1 MTGAPAVDDLWA
13 LELAKA
19 RHAAQGA
26 GDEAGGAAGG
36 FWPAALL
43 GLAAWARTI
52 LTTPRGDPLPAN
64 ASLLAALHGELSN
77 RTRHLIGLLA
87 REAPGTPILLL
98 GRPQLP
104 LPALRQALAKEGL
117 PGASLVRPFDLAAAL
132 AAAPAI
138 LRRLNDG
145 ARATRQASWR
155 PPPRELAAICFRM
168 MLGETQAAWI
178 RRTLG
183 VGPRTVIFGHTGV
196 ADSHLLERA
205 LQARG
210 ARTIHWVHG
219 VSLGLNFVAGSDL
232 GLFQC
237 GADARWHQAL
247 GGYGLA
253 AALPL
258 PAPDQAT
265 GGEGWLLLSNL
276 VHPMNPRFRRDG
288 VAGEA
293 ALLEQVAAAAAIAG
307 QTRLVWKP
315 HPILRTLPA
324 EVRDAIEAR
333 AAALGFSRWPHQGGD
348 LARAKDFQLVLSTPS
363 TVAIDMLRL
372 GGLPLIVG
380 GEDLDPM
387 SAIAQFPLRAGTI
400 EEIAA
405 AARRL
410 SDPAERSDLFAQAWA
425 AVAPAA
431 PPTLADI
438 LGLAARA
445 ADG

>member
-1 MTGAPAVDDLWA
+1 MTGAPDVDDLWA

-19 RHAAQGA
+19 RHAAQDS
-26 GDEAGGAAGG
+26 GDGGRAGG

-43 GLAAWARTI
+43 GLAAWARTV
-52 LTTPRGDPLPAN
+52 LTTPAGDALPDEAPLV
-64 ASLLAALHGELSN
+64 AALHGEISN

-87 REAPGTPILLL
+87 REAPETPALLL
-98 GRPQLP
+98 GRLQQP
-104 LPALRQALAKEGL
+104 LPDLRRALAAEGL
-117 PGASLVRPFDLAAAL
+117 AGARLIRPFDLAAAV
-132 AAAPAI
+132 AALPAI
-138 LRRLNDG
+138 LRRLAQG
-145 ARATRQASWR
+145 ARAVRQAAWR
-155 PPPRELAAICFRM
+155 PARRDLAAICFRV
-168 MLGETQAAWI
+168 MLGETQAAWV
-178 RRTLG
+178 RRA
-183 VGPRTVIFGHTGV
+183 VEEGPRAVIFGHTGV

-205 LQARG
+205 LQAKG

-253 AALPL
+253 AAPSLPPP
-258 PAPDQAT
+258 PAAAT

-276 VHPMNPRFRRDG
+276 VHPMNPHYRRDG
-288 VAGEA
+288 IAGEA
-293 ALLEQVAAAAAIAG
+293 ALLETVAAAAAEAG

-315 HPILRTLPA
+315 HPILRRLPVD
-324 EVRDAIEAR
+324 VRAAIEAR
-333 AAALGFSRWPHQGGD
+333 AAALGFARWPYDDGD
-348 LARAKDFQLVLSTPS
+348 LARADQFQLVLSTPS

-372 GGLPLIVG
+372 GGLALIVG

-387 SAIAQFPLRAGTI
+387 SAIAQFPLRAGTAG
-400 EEIAA
+400 EIAA

-410 SDPAERSDLFAQAWA
+410 ADASERARLFEAAWR

-438 LGLAARA
+438 LGLAERR